1 MNACLTAQEELQ
13 NYASFDGDS
22 SLADATNEFLEVE
35 NTILDLYNEYFSLEE
50 DLDEASEEEFWE
62 TMSDLDTASSNL
74 LEQLEAV
81 QEEFAAKYGFSL
93 EGDEED

>member
-1 MNACLTAQEELQ
+1 
-13 NYASFDGDS
+13 
-22 SLADATNEFLEVE
+22 
-35 NTILDLYNEYFSLEE
+35 
-50 DLDEASEEEFWE
+50 
-62 TMSDLDTASSNL
+62 MSDLDAASSNL